1 MSDGEWDGV
10 ERRKTYSGVEL
21 SLAKIEGKLDAIIS
35 VQTATTASVHDLDLR
50 VRELETL
57 VSALKQQISG
67 KLPWTTISAAIVA
80 IVGVGLILAER
91 IYGG

>member
-10 ERRKTYSGVEL
+10 ERRKTYSGLEL
-21 SLAKIEGKLDAIIS
+21 SLAKIEGKLDAIIQ
-35 VQTATTASVHDLDLR
+35 VQSATTASVADLDKR

-57 VSALKQQISG
+57 VSALKQQMSG
-67 KLPWTTISAAIVA
+67 RLPWTTVTAAV
-80 IVGVGLILAER
+80 VGVVGIAMILFEQ